1 MRAEETGFGEVSVP
15 LSQELFSTM
24 FEKSPLLMIL
34 EDFKTGK
41 LIKVNRTFE
50 LLTGYTS
57 SEIIGKTAIE
67 NNLLPEN
74 NARRLATMFLHKGKL
89 KNEEMCFRTKSGE
102 VRTGIFSTDFIK
114 VNNAEYLLAVIMDI
128 TELKHYRKEFGRLDR
143 LDLLGQ
149 MAAAVS
155 HEVRNP
161 LTVVKGFL
169 QMFSNKPKYL
179 EEIEYFQLMIS
190 ELDRANSIITSF
202 LSMSSIKDTNTEN
215 VSLNEIVDFIYP
227 LIKAEALKGEK
238 EVVLN
243 LNPVPVLQLN
253 IEEIKQLL
261 LNLVRNGLEAMTA
274 GGSLTISTFVQN
286 NEVILT
292 VIDEG
297 CGLPQ
302 MVYEH
307 LGKPFL
313 TTKENGTGLG
323 LSVCYQIVSRHKGKI
338 DVKTGSNGTTFN
350 IKFPL
355 INKLLSVN

>member
-1 MRAEETGFGEVSVP
+1 MRTEETRFGEVSVP

-24 FEKSPLLMIL
+24 FEQSPLLMTL

-50 LLTGYTS
+50 LMTGYSS
-57 SEIIGKTAIE
+57 SEVIGKTAIE
-67 NNLLPEN
+67 NNLLPEDN
-74 NARRLATMFLHKGKL
+74 SRTLVTMFLHKGKL

-102 VRTGIFSTDFIK
+102 VRTGIFSTDFIR
-114 VNNAEYLLAVIMDI
+114 VNNSEFLLTAAMDI
-128 TELKHYRKEFGRLDR
+128 TELKQYRKEFGRLDR
-143 LDLLGQ
+143 LDLIGQ

-179 EEIEYFQLMIS
+179 EENEYFQLMIS

-202 LSMSSIKDTNTEN
+202 LSMSSIKDTKTEN
-215 VSLNEIVDFIYP
+215 VDLNKIIDFIYP
-227 LIKAEALKGEK
+227 LINAEALKGEK
-238 EVVLN
+238 EIVLD
-243 LNPVPVLQLN
+243 LKPVPDLQLN
-253 IEEIKQLL
+253 KEEIKQLL
-261 LNLVRNGLEAMTA
+261 LNLVRNGLEAMAA
-274 GGSLTISTFVQN
+274 GGSMTISTFVQD
-286 NEVILT
+286 NEVILSVT
-292 VIDEG
+292 DEG

-307 LGKPFL
+307 LGTPFL

-323 LSVCYQIVSRHKGKI
+323 LSVCYEIVSRHKGKI
-338 DVKTGSNGTTFN
+338 DVTSGSSGTIFD

-355 INKLLSVN
+355 FNKLLPVN

>member
-1 MRAEETGFGEVSVP
+1 MRAEETRFGEVSVP

-24 FEKSPLLMIL
+24 FDQSPLLMTL

-50 LLTGYTS
+50 LMTGYSS
-57 SEIIGKTAIE
+57 SEVIGKTAIE
-67 NNLLPEN
+67 NILLPEN
-74 NARRLATMFLHKGKL
+74 NGRTLATMFLHKGKL

-102 VRTGIFSTDFIK
+102 VRTGIFSTDFIR
-114 VNNAEYLLAVIMDI
+114 VNNSEYLLAAAMDI
-128 TELKHYRKEFGRLDR
+128 TELKQYKKEFGRLDR
-143 LDLLGQ
+143 LDLIGQ

-169 QMFSNKPKYL
+169 QMFSNKPKFL
-179 EEIEYFQLMIS
+179 EENEYFQLMIS

-202 LSMSSIKDTNTEN
+202 LSMSSIKDTRTEVN
-215 VSLNEIVDFIYP
+215 LNEIINFIYP
-227 LIKAEALKGEK
+227 LINAEALKGEK
-238 EVVLN
+238 KVVLN
-243 LNPVPVLQLN
+243 LNRVPDLQLN
-253 IEEIKQLL
+253 NEEIKQLL
-261 LNLVRNGLEAMTA
+261 LNLVRNGLEAMMA
-274 GGSLTISTFVQN
+274 GGSLTISTFVQD
-286 NEVILT
+286 NELILS

-302 MVYEH
+302 IVYEN
-307 LGKPFL
+307 LGMPFL

-323 LSVCYQIVSRHKGKI
+323 LSVCYEIVSRHKGKI
-338 DVKTGSNGTTFN
+338 DVKTGSNGTIFN

-355 INKLLSVN
+355 IKKMLPVN